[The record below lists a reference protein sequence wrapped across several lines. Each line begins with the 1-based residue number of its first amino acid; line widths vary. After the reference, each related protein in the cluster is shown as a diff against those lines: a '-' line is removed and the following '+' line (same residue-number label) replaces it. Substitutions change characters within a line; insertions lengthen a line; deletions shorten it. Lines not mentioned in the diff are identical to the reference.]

1 MRTTKQKTFLVS
13 ILAVFTL
20 IIAALAGAFMPERAK
35 AMTMERFGYAGM
47 KYQMA
52 QIAPQ
57 NNAFQDNRKGLHM
70 YAYESGATAELKG
83 AFYGQFDAEVKAS
96 SKDSVK
102 PDLLAY
108 SFLFE
113 SLTGEEAF
121 RLTVQDSGTET
132 NAFVE
137 VKGEKAGIFYNVDQS
152 WDGKAHGYTTV
163 ENEIGVYTRILTT
176 GTTSVHFDPFT
187 MEISMKNQKGES
199 ITVWNLSNEVM
210 DGKRFP
216 YVIEEMSQYTVTIE
230 FTTVKSGGKG
240 ELTVYSING
249 EDYGKVDLPQAAPL
263 LYTEGVENA
272 VKDSAWTLPT
282 LGVYDYA
289 GEITAED
296 VSYEIYNEQGDK
308 LAQGAYGKDVT
319 FTPTAVGEYFLYYS
333 VEKNGAKGE
342 AYLRFKAYD
351 AENVSYIFEDISLQ
365 SQTAGVKASVYIPT
379 RTMESNLLPDGATL
393 NANVTVKKDGAILS
407 GYENVAAGFY
417 FTFEEA
423 GQYEIIYNGKVSGS
437 VYEAT
442 PIVVEASDDVVGVQ
456 MEDLLDSYAYGE
468 SITLPK
474 ATVYVYGKSGE
485 ATPTVILP
493 SGEQISGEE
502 ISLDAIGTYEVC
514 YAYSVGSAT
523 GTFSRYFTVEY
534 ELEDLFVLGEKTTV
548 VYDDTV
554 GNADMDGALVTLGSS
569 NSSIT
574 YDVDLSDNTKHDILM
589 EAIVIPSTLGAHD
602 MTGFYVTLT
611 DKLNPDNFLTIRMN
625 EGSGNAITATFIRA
639 KASNQPGFVGWYKQ
653 PDWNTTPMEYT
664 DQLETTMS
672 HVYGGFLSGLN
683 FGLDSITK
691 DLSKHTL
698 VLKYDTEEKALYS
711 TSDYNYKTDSELL
724 YQRVVDFDDPA
735 CFNNLWSGFTDNSQV
750 ELTITPLGLSGSAQM
765 KIFEIDGNSFSQNR
779 VTDTTAPSA
788 EIDLMGMESAPKA
801 KTGANYPIFDLLVKD
816 DFCSVDSIKTSV
828 SVKYGNEDVPVVNGG
843 FIPTQD
849 GFYTIEYIVE
859 DAYGNDS
866 KTSISV
872 QAVSDISEV
881 SAILDGTWADEMHY
895 GTEFTFPTYH
905 GEGGS
910 GAYTYSAI
918 VTCNGNEVEVN
929 EGSVLPL
936 GVGKYEITLVV
947 SDYLGQ
953 TATLQKEYDVAFS
966 TDMII
971 DENDIVLPLLF
982 IDGSAFVFEEYV
994 AEYYQAAGGEVAYA
1008 TAKIEVED
1016 ANGVTAL
1023 GADRKYTPKAS
1034 DSVTEAKIRFI
1045 FAGTAAGN
1053 KVEKTVEK
1061 VVPIRVAPQKSGFL
1075 GEYFVTENA
1084 TVTPRNQYMTFE
1096 TVEAKDMKATFVRAV
1111 STDEFMLQFK
1121 PLEKED
1127 KIYSAFEA
1135 LVVTLTDKNDKDIAV
1150 RFTVRK
1156 NGDSLTFSLNGESSI
1171 PMFGSLS
1178 AVSSQNVQISYD
1190 NNTFAVTGVENS
1202 SLGRVEKTI
1211 SGKAFAG
1218 FPSKEVYVEF
1228 ALVGVT
1234 ENCGINLV
1242 TINNQRF
1249 FNGAKDTTVP
1259 QLYVDGSYSG
1269 MYTTGAQVT
1278 IPTARAYDVLS
1289 YCSPVTVT
1297 VKDEDGN
1304 FITAEDGTVLN
1315 EALANKEYV
1324 VTLTKINR
1332 YNVLYK
1338 ATDAANQSKTSS
1350 KDILIYDNVLPT
1362 LTLDKEL
1369 PSLVWTGTKVE
1380 IPTFTISDN
1389 GDISKVEVE
1398 AYYSNCNSGLTKIT
1412 NNTFVAD
1419 EAGQYTVY
1427 FYLIDEN
1434 DVRNAVSF
1442 TFTAV
1447 EKA

>member
-20 IIAALAGAFMPERAK
+20 LIAVLAGAFMPEKAK
-35 AMTMERFGYAGM
+35 AMTMERFGYTSM

-57 NNAFQDNRKGLHM
+57 NSVFQDNRKGLRM

-96 SKDSVK
+96 SKDSMK

-121 RLTVQDSGTET
+121 RLTVQDSGSET
-132 NAFVE
+132 NAYVE
-137 VKGEKAGIFYNVDQS
+137 VNGEKAGIFYNVEQS
-152 WDGKAHGYTTV
+152 WDGKPHGYTTV
-163 ENEIGVYTRILTT
+163 ENEIGAYTRIITT

-199 ITVWNLSNEVM
+199 ITVWNLSKEVM

-216 YVIEEMSQYTVTIE
+216 YIIEEMPQYTVTIE

-272 VKDSAWTLPT
+272 VIDSAWTLPI

-296 VSYEIYNEQGDK
+296 VSYEIYNEQGEK
-308 LAQGAYGKDVT
+308 LAQGAYAKDAT

-333 VEKNGAKGE
+333 AEKNGAKGE
-342 AYLRFKAYD
+342 AYLRFKAYTAD
-351 AENVSYIFEDISLQ
+351 NVSYLFEDISLQ
-365 SQTAGVKASVYIPT
+365 STKVGVKSSLDIPT
-379 RTMESNLLPDGATL
+379 RKMESNLLPDSAYL
-393 NANVTVKKDGAILS
+393 NASVTVKRDGAIVS
-407 GYENVAAGFY
+407 GYENAAAGFT
-417 FTFEEA
+417 FTFDEV
-423 GQYEIIYNGKVSGS
+423 GQYDIIYSGKVGGN
-437 VYEAT
+437 VYTAA
-442 PIVVEASDDVVGVQ
+442 PITIEVSDDVVGVE
-456 MEDLLDSYAYGE
+456 MEELLDSYTYGE
-468 SITLPK
+468 TITLPK
-474 ATVYVYGKSGE
+474 ATVYINGKSGE

-493 SGEQISGEE
+493 SGEEKGGEE
-502 ISLDAIGTYEVC
+502 ISLDAIGAYEVC
-514 YAYSVGSAT
+514 YAYSVGGVT
-523 GTFSRYFTVEY
+523 DTFSRYFTVEY
-534 ELEDLFVLGEKTTV
+534 QLEDLFVLGEKTTV
-548 VYDDTV
+548 EYDDTT
-554 GNADMDGALVTLGSS
+554 GNADMDGVLLTLGSS
-569 NSSIT
+569 NSSLT

-691 DLSKHTL
+691 DISQHTL
-698 VLKYDTEEKALYS
+698 ILKYDTEEKALYS
-711 TSDYNYKTDSELL
+711 TSDYNYKTDSELR

-765 KIFEIDGNSFSQNR
+765 KIFEIDGYSFSQNR
-779 VTDTTAPSA
+779 VKDTTPPSA
-788 EIDLMGMESAPKA
+788 KIDLKGMDAAPKA
-801 KTGANYPIFDLLVKD
+801 KTGAHYPLFDLIVND
-816 DFCSVDSIKTSV
+816 DFCSADSIKSSV
-828 SVKYGNEDVPVVNGG
+828 TVKYANEEVPLVDGG
-843 FIPTQD
+843 FIPTAD
-849 GFYTIEYIVE
+849 GFYTIEYIVQ
-859 DAYGNDS
+859 DAYGNS
-866 KTSISV
+866 TRTSIEV

-881 SAILDGTWADEMHY
+881 SAVLDGAWASEMHY
-895 GTEFTFPTYH
+895 GAQFVFPTYR

-910 GAYTYSAI
+910 GAYSYRI
-918 VTCNGNEVEVN
+918 NVTCNGKEVEIN
-929 EGSVLPL
+929 ESFVLPL
-936 GVGKYEITLVV
+936 EVGRYEITLLV
-947 SDYLGQ
+947 SDYIGQ
-953 TATLQKEYDVAFS
+953 TATLQKTYDVVFS

-971 DENDIVLPLLF
+971 DEASIVLPTLF

-994 AEYYQAAGGEVAYA
+994 AEYYQSAGGAVAYA

-1016 ANGVTAL
+1016 ASGVTTL
-1023 GADRKYTPKAS
+1023 GADRKYIPKAS
-1034 DSVTEAKIRFI
+1034 DSVTEAKISFI
-1045 FAGTAAGN
+1045 FEGN
-1053 KVEKTVEK
+1053 ASGSTVTRTVEK

-1075 GEYFVTENA
+1075 SEYFVTENA
-1084 TVTPRNQYMTFE
+1084 TVMPRNQYMTFE
-1096 TVEAKDMKATFVRAV
+1096 TIEAKDMKATFVRAV

-1121 PLEKED
+1121 PLEKE
-1127 KIYSAFEA
+1127 KVVYSAFEK
-1135 LVVTLTDKNDKDIAV
+1135 LVVTLTDKNDKAV
-1150 RFTVRK
+1150 AVQFTIRK
-1156 NGDSLTFSLNGESSI
+1156 NGDDLTFSLNGENAI
-1171 PMFGSLS
+1171 PMFGSLTTI
-1178 AVSSQNVQISYD
+1178 SSQNIQISYN

-1202 SLGRVEKTI
+1202 SLGRIEKTL
-1211 SGKAFAG
+1211 SGKPFTG

-1249 FNGAKDTTVP
+1249 FNSAKDTTVP

-1269 MYTTGAQVT
+1269 MYTTGTKVT

-1315 EALANKEYV
+1315 EAIANKEYI

-1338 ATDAANQSKTSS
+1338 ATDDAGQSKTNS
-1350 KDILIYDNVLPT
+1350 KDVLIYDNVLPT

-1369 PSLVWTGTKVE
+1369 PPLVWMGTKVAL
-1380 IPTFTISDN
+1380 PTYTVSDN
-1389 GDISKVEVE
+1389 GDISKVQVEV
-1398 AYYSNCNSGLTKIT
+1398 YYSDSVGTLKLVT
-1412 NNTFVAD
+1412 NNEIVAD
-1419 EAGQYTVY
+1419 KAGEYTVY

-1434 DVRNAVSF
+1434 DVRNAVTF
-1442 TFTAV
+1442 TFIAV